1 MTLDAFKQLELDE
14 NSKVV
19 RFSLGPLPC
28 SSSLHMFLQNICIDT
43 GVTNG
48 LK

>member
-1 MTLDAFKQLELDE
+1 MTLDAFKQLELNE

-19 RFSLGPLPC
+19 QFSLGPLPC